1 MINDLPRW
9 RPFAVAPRLPRIP
22 FPMIWTT
29 KTSPTAGRLRRHL
42 PAALLLAALCASS
55 AAQADPATAVVT
67 GPAGP
72 LTRAELEAMV
82 NDLVPRAQRNYF
94 WANPDA
100 VANFARSLYA
110 QRLLAAEAQATGA
123 DATPE
128 GQAYLKLLR
137 ERALTELLL
146 RQRERAVL
154 PTDQALDAYAR
165 TEYKARP
172 DRFRQPDQVQARHIL
187 LAVAPGG
194 SDDAVV
200 KARAEKLL
208 ADLRGGADFAA
219 LARAQSADKGS
230 AARGGDLG
238 RFGPGKM
245 VPEFDAAVF
254 ALRQPGDLAGPV
266 KTQFGYHLIE
276 LRERTPG
283 ELRPFEQVLPELRE
297 ELRTKLQ
304 ATERK
309 AVWDA
314 VQERAQVDPAAVKAL
329 SDAHYRPIQIKP

>member
-1 MINDLPRW
+1 MPPL
-9 RPFAVAPRLPRIP
+9 AA
-22 FPMIWTT
+22 
-29 KTSPTAGRLRRHL
+29 RLRRPL
-42 PAALLLAALCASS
+42 SAVFLLAALCASG
-55 AAQADPATAVVT
+55 AARADAATAVVT

-72 LTRAELEAMV
+72 LTRAEVEAMV
-82 NDLVPRAQRNYF
+82 NDLVPPAQRNFF

-100 VANFARSLYA
+100 IANFARSLYA

-187 LAVAPGG
+187 LAVAPDG

-208 ADLRGGADFAA
+208 AELRAGADFAA
-219 LARAQSADKGS
+219 LAQAESADEGS
-230 AARGGDLG
+230 ARRGGEL
-238 RFGPGKM
+238 RWFGPGQM
-245 VPEFDAAVF
+245 VGPFETAAF
-254 ALRQPGDLAGPV
+254 ALQQPGALSEPV
-266 KTQFGYHLIE
+266 KTPFGYHLIE
-276 LRERTPG
+276 L
-283 ELRPFEQVLPELRE
+283 L
-297 ELRTKLQ
+297 
-304 ATERK
+304 ERK
-309 AVWDA
+309 AERKLSFDEALPALRTQILGQIDA
-314 VQERAQVDPAAVKAL
+314 QERARLWAEAQAEVEIDEAAL
-329 SDAHYRPIQIKP
+329 QPLLYRNAAAAAKP

>member
-1 MINDLPRW
+1 MPPL
-9 RPFAVAPRLPRIP
+9 AA
-22 FPMIWTT
+22 
-29 KTSPTAGRLRRHL
+29 RLRRPL
-42 PAALLLAALCASS
+42 SAVFLLAALCASG
-55 AAQADPATAVVT
+55 AARADAATAVVT

-72 LTRAELEAMV
+72 LTRAEVEAMV
-82 NDLVPRAQRNYF
+82 NDLVPPAQRNFF

-100 VANFARSLYA
+100 IANFARSLYA

-187 LAVAPGG
+187 LAVAPDG

-219 LARAQSADKGS
+219 LAKEASQDPNTKDQ
-230 AARGGDLG
+230 GGDLG
-238 RFGPGKM
+238 WLTIDAFGPDLG
-245 VPEFDAAVF
+245 PSIAAM
-254 ALRQPGDLAGPV
+254 QDGEMTPPIKTPAGW
-266 KTQFGYHLIE
+266 HLIQVVE
-276 LRERTPG
+276 RRQNAAGDDQQRAAMRETIGR
-283 ELRPFEQVLPELRE
+283 R
-297 ELRTKLQ
+297 KLEDEYNRFLQ
-304 ATERK
+304 EMRG
-309 AVWDA
+309 DA
-314 VQERAQVDPAAVKAL
+314 YVDIRSGASAAQTTGG
-329 SDAHYRPIQIKP
+329 

>member
-1 MINDLPRW
+1 MSERDPAYAALR
-9 RPFAVAPRLPRIP
+9 
-22 FPMIWTT
+22 
-29 KTSPTAGRLRRHL
+29 RLRRTRQLHRL
-42 PAALLLAALCASS
+42 GNIEWFDAAYRVYLLGLFGGGGILWISS
-55 AAQADPATAVVT
+55 SVKDGNVSVATA
-67 GPAGP
+67 
-72 LTRAELEAMV
+72 
-82 NDLVPRAQRNYF
+82 D
-94 WANPDA
+94 
-100 VANFARSLYA
+100 SI
-110 QRLLAAEAQATGA
+110 AAHA
-123 DATPE
+123 P
-128 GQAYLKLLR
+128 
-137 ERALTELLL
+137 
-146 RQRERAVL
+146 AVL
-154 PTDQALDAYAR
+154 GLIAAMA
-165 TEYKARP
+165 
-172 DRFRQPDQVQARHIL
+172 
-187 LAVAPGG
+187 
-194 SDDAVV
+194 
-200 KARAEKLL
+200 LL